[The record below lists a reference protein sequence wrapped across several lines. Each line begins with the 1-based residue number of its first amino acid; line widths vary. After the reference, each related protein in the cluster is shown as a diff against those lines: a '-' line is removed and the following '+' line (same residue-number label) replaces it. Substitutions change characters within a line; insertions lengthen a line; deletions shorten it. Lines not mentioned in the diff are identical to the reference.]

1 MTILFT
7 KALFGLLAYD
17 LFGFSRN
24 FKRLHHTVSS
34 WRLRKTKP
42 SPELVD
48 QVSEALNYACCF
60 YPKRVRCLQRS
71 VVTACLLKTYGVPA
85 ELVFGAQNL
94 PFKAHAWVEVHG
106 RPVNERTDVQSNFE
120 VFERC

>member
-7 KALFGLLAYD
+7 KAFLGLLAYD

-24 FKRLHHTVSS
+24 FKRLHWTVTK
-34 WRLRKTKP
+34 WRPARTIP
-42 SPELVD
+42 APGLVD
-48 QVSEALNYACCF
+48 QVCKAVNYACAF

-71 VVTACLLKTYGVPA
+71 VVTACLLRAYGVPA
-85 ELVFGAQNL
+85 QMVFGAQDI
-94 PFKAHAWVEVHG
+94 PFKAHAWVEVNG